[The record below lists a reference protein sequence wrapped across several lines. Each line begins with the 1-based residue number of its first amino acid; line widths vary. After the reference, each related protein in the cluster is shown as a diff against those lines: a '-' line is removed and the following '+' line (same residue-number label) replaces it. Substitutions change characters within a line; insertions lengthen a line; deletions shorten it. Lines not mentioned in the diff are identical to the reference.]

1 MDPVS
6 QLRTYTLPELEQ
18 IAANQLKT
26 LGDNLTI
33 PVDIEDI
40 VEQCGIDLD
49 IKRNLANRGI
59 MGEIGTN
66 LDTGKFIIK
75 IDEKLF
81 EARHRQRICRMTI
94 AEEFAH
100 FLLHRK
106 AIENVKTSEDAIA
119 LKNYPSWHKC
129 ERNAKWLAAA
139 LLIPAGHILDDS
151 RKFYKQLV
159 STAGF
164 GDLNVIKKYIRNL
177 LADKYD
183 VSVSAM
189 NYRLENWPVNV
200 IEKIERAIQ
209 DKLDFLD

>member
-6 QLRTYTLPELEQ
+6 HLRTYTLTELEQ
-18 IAANQLKT
+18 IAANQLRS
-26 LGDNLTI
+26 LGDNFTI

-49 IKRNLANRGI
+49 IKRGLADRGI
-59 MGEIGTN
+59 MGQIGTN

-81 EARHRQRICRMTI
+81 EARHNQRICRMTI

-106 AIENVKTSEDAIA
+106 TIENVKTYEDAIA
-119 LKNYPSWHKC
+119 LKNHPHWHKY

-139 LLIPAGHILDDS
+139 LLIPAGHVLNDS
-151 RKFYKQLV
+151 RELYKQLV
-159 STAGF
+159 SSAGF
-164 GDLNVIKKYIRNL
+164 VNPTAVKKYIRNL

-189 NYRLENWPVNV
+189 KYRLEKWPANV
-200 IEKIERAIQ
+200 MEKIDKAMR

>member
-6 QLRTYTLPELEQ
+6 HLRTYTLTELEQ
-18 IAANQLKT
+18 IAANQLRP
-26 LGDNLTI
+26 LGDNFTI

-49 IKRNLANRGI
+49 IKKGLADRGI
-59 MGEIGTN
+59 MGQIGTN

-75 IDEKLF
+75 IDENLF
-81 EARHRQRICRMTI
+81 EARHNQRICRMTI

-106 AIENVKTSEDAIA
+106 SIENVKTYEDVIA
-119 LKNYPSWHKC
+119 LKNHLHWHKY

-139 LLIPAGHILDDS
+139 LLMPAGHVLNDS
-151 RKFYKQLV
+151 RELYKQLV
-159 STAGF
+159 SSAGF
-164 GDLNVIKKYIRNL
+164 GNPTAVKKYIRNL

-189 NYRLENWPVNV
+189 NYRLEKWPINV
-200 IEKIERAIQ
+200 MEKIDQAMW

>member
-1 MDPVS
+1 MDPVDHFS
-6 QLRTYTLPELEQ
+6 TYTLPELEQ
-18 IAANQLKT
+18 IAANQLKS

-49 IKRNLANRGI
+49 IKRGLADRVM
-59 MGEIGTN
+59 MGTIGTN

-75 IDEKLF
+75 IDEYLF
-81 EARHRQRICRMTI
+81 EARHLQRICRMTI

-106 AIENVKTSEDAIA
+106 TIENVKTDEDAIA
-119 LKNYPSWHKC
+119 LKNHPHWRKC

-139 LLIPAGHILDDS
+139 LLMPAGHVLKDS
-151 RKFYKQLV
+151 RELYKQLV
-159 STAGF
+159 SSAGF
-164 GDLNVIKKYIRNL
+164 GNPTAVKKYIRNL

-189 NYRLENWPVNV
+189 NYRLEKWPVKV
-200 IEKIERAIQ
+200 MGKIDQAMQ
-209 DKLDFLD
+209 NKLDFLD

>member
-6 QLRTYTLPELEQ
+6 HLRTYTLTELEQ
-18 IAANQLKT
+18 IAANQLKS
-26 LGDNLTI
+26 LGDNFTI

-49 IKRNLANRGI
+49 IKRGSADRGI
-59 MGEIGTN
+59 MGQIGTN

-81 EARHRQRICRMTI
+81 EARHNQRICRMTI

-106 AIENVKTSEDAIA
+106 TIENVKTYEDVIT
-119 LKNYPSWHKC
+119 LKNHPHWHKY

-139 LLIPAGHILDDS
+139 LLMPAGHVLNDS
-151 RKFYKQLV
+151 RELYKQLV
-159 STAGF
+159 SSVGF
-164 GDLNVIKKYIRNL
+164 DNPIAVKKYIRNL

-189 NYRLENWPVNV
+189 KYRLENWPINV
-200 IEKIERAIQ
+200 MDKIDQAMR
-209 DKLDFLD
+209 DKLDFLE